1 MRIDEV
7 RVTRFEMPRVDRN
20 WRTATYANSSVT
32 GFALEITAGGKTG
45 TGGTAAH
52 PSQITPENL
61 ESELRGPVCEALAGV
76 DALDG
81 PSIRERLSAQKLNL
95 RSLVAADLALH
106 DLMGNLAGLPCY
118 ALWGGKAA
126 DHVDVVRM
134 VGIKTVAELEPA
146 VAGFLDQGYTHFKIK
161 IGTGLEED
169 VERIAM
175 LRRVFGSRIWIGVD
189 GNGAYD
195 VDGVIELSRKLEQF
209 DVKLIEQPIDYKD
222 VDGLVKVSAAS
233 RVPIMADQCVYDVAS
248 ALDVCQRK
256 AAPVV
261 SIKVSKMGTIEEC
274 RRVAEVC
281 VAFGVGVHIGG
292 SVVPS
297 VVDVAAAHLAVA
309 VSGISS
315 DCEVGECRA
324 VTGDLIAG
332 GDIREGKMYVGE
344 LPGLGVKLQASALS
358 A

>member
-52 PSQITPENL
+52 PSQITPEDL
-61 ESELRGPVCEALAGV
+61 ERELRGPVCEALAGADV
-76 DALDG
+76 LDG
-81 PSIRERLSAQKLNL
+81 PSIRERLRERKLHL

-146 VAGFLDQGYTHFKIK
+146 VGEFLDQGYTHFKVK

-169 VERIAM
+169 IQRIAM
-175 LRRVFGSRIWIGVD
+175 LRRVFGSKIWVGID

-195 VDGVIELSRKLEQF
+195 VDGAIELSHKLEPY
-209 DVKLIEQPIDYKD
+209 DVTLIEQPIDYKD
-222 VDGLVKVSAAS
+222 IDGLARVSAAS
-233 RVPIMADQCVYDVAS
+233 PIPIMADQCVSDVAS
-248 ALDVCQRK
+248 ALEVCRRK

-261 SIKVSKMGTIEEC
+261 SVKVSKMGTIDEC
-274 RRVAEVC
+274 RAVADLC
-281 VAFGVGVHIGG
+281 LAFGVGVHIGG

-297 VVDVAAAHLAVA
+297 VVDVAAAHLAIA
-309 VSGISS
+309 IPGISPE
-315 DCEVGECRA
+315 CEVGECRA
-324 VTGDLIAG
+324 VSDDLIAG
-332 GDIREGKMYVGE
+332 GDIRDGKMYVGE
-344 LPGLGVKLQASALS
+344 APGFGVRLQTAALS